1 MLIKESIL
9 SLKRSVLFSL
19 MVLWSAFFGIS
30 VLLSQAD
37 VIIFW
42 MKLNHFIVIVLSFVY
57 SIFFILVATSS
68 SIQNLVIQNTK
79 RNQFDEKVFYFTSFV
94 SFAFSATTFF
104 FEFTSKVGRSKFVW
118 A

>member
-9 SLKRSVLFSL
+9 SLKKSVLFSL

-42 MKLNHFIVIVLSFVY
+42 MKLNQFIVIVLSFIY
-57 SIFFILVATSS
+57 SIFFILIATSS

-104 FEFTSKVGRSKFVW
+104 LSLQAK
-118 A
+118 